1 MRSILL
7 SLLLTLS
14 SAPVFS
20 QAAQPAF
27 VTTDIDHF
35 WEAYDQITATKDTVR
50 QYELLNRL
58 YIEKGSPGLR
68 ALMEVRDYTPKSY
81 LDAIRQYPRFW
92 QSVRPNTRKAAGL
105 AREIDA
111 EIAKLKQLYPALKPA
126 PVYFTIGA
134 LRTGGTT
141 QNGMV
146 LIGSEIALADQ
157 NTVTTEFPKNIAEA
171 RSRYF
176 VTNPIHDVVLLN
188 VHEYVHTQQ
197 KPIVHNLLSEV
208 LYEGVAEFVS
218 VTATGKPSSTP
229 AVAFGKAN
237 TARVMARFEY
247 DMFRSN
253 KQGQWLWSDQPNTFQ
268 VRDLGYYVGYAIC
281 EWHYQHAKDKQLA
294 IREMIELDY
303 ENEAQVEKFVDDTKL
318 FSQPLSALYRAFEQ
332 QRPRVV
338 GIRQFPNGSQQV
350 DPRLT
355 QLTIEFST
363 PMDANARGFELGPL
377 GEDAALRISKFI
389 GFSED
394 GKSAT
399 FEVALQPNRRY
410 QLVPSYRFRT
420 EDGLPLG
427 TYLIDFRT
435 AAN

>member
-1 MRSILL
+1 MRALL
-7 SLLLTLS
+7 CGLLLLAGV
-14 SAPVFS
+14 SARGQNP
-20 QAAQPAF
+20 QPAF

-35 WEAYDQITATKDTVR
+35 WEAYDQITATKDTIR
-50 QYELLNRL
+50 QYDLLNRL
-58 YIEKGSPGLR
+58 YIGKGSPGLR

-111 EIAKLKQLYPALKPA
+111 EIVKLKKLYPALTPA

-157 NTVTTEFPKNIAEA
+157 HTVTSEFPKNIAEA
-171 RSRYF
+171 RNRYF
-176 VTNPIHDVVLLN
+176 ATNPIHDVVLLN

-197 KPIVHNLLSEV
+197 KPMVYNLLSEV

-237 TARVMARFEY
+237 AARVMSRFEY
-247 DMFRSN
+247 DMFRAN
-253 KQGQWLWSDQPNTFQ
+253 RQGQWLWSDQPNEFQ
-268 VRDLGYYVGYAIC
+268 MRDLGYYVGYAIC
-281 EWHYQHAKDKQLA
+281 EWHYQHAKDKQQA

-303 ENEAQVEKFVDDTKL
+303 ANEAEVEKFADDTKL
-318 FSQPLSALYRAFEQ
+318 FSQPLSALYRTFEQ
-332 QRPRVV
+332 QRPRIV
-338 GIRQFPNGSQQV
+338 GIRQFANGSQQV
-350 DPRLT
+350 DPHLT
-355 QLTIEFST
+355 QLTIDFST
-363 PMDANARGFELGPL
+363 PMDPNARGFELGPL
-377 GEDAALRISKFI
+377 GEEAALRVSKFI

-410 QLVPSYRFRT
+410 QLAPSYQFRT
-420 EDGLPLG
+420 PDGLPLAM
-427 TYLIDFRT
+427 YLIDFRT